1 MNEQYSFL
9 IESALLTHG
18 LPGISNEEM
27 LEAWPEDI
35 KNITWMDN
43 GEVVI
48 GSMAEFIG
56 FRKRAAD
63 FLRVNSGN
71 LQECS
76 ENGMSGALT
85 ASGTME
91 VCRRMGI
98 GIAVTCGMGGFSK
111 GAAEESCADLDALAE
126 MPVAL
131 IATSPKDMLDVR
143 ASLEWLYEHG
153 VTVTGIQSEKCTGYL
168 FNSTDVA
175 LNGGSAEP
183 DEISVK
189 APMLIL
195 QKIPEEKRVGDMTI
209 LDRAIAKGEK
219 AEEEGRYFHPAVNG
233 EIDRLTSG
241 YSARIQLD
249 SLIMNAQLA
258 EKLGR

>member
-1 MNEQYSFL
+1 MNGQNNFL
-9 IESALLTHG
+9 VESALLTHG
-18 LPGISNEEM
+18 LPGISTEEM

-48 GSMAEFIG
+48 GSMAEFIE

-63 FLRVNSGN
+63 YLRVNSAN
-71 LQECS
+71 FQECS
-76 ENGMSGALT
+76 ENGISGALT

-91 VCRRMGI
+91 VCKRMGI

-111 GAAEESCADLDALAE
+111 GAAEESCADLDALAK

-143 ASLEWLYEHG
+143 GSLEWLYDHG
-153 VTVTGIQSEKCTGYL
+153 VTVKGVHSEKCTGYL
-168 FNSTDVA
+168 FKSADVA

-183 DEISVK
+183 DEIAIK
-189 APMLIL
+189 TPMLIL

-209 LDRAIAKGEK
+209 LDRAIEKGKK
-219 AEEEGRYFHPAVNG
+219 AESEGRYFHPAVNG
-233 EIDRLTSG
+233 EIDRLTNG

-249 SLIMNAQLA
+249 SIINNAQLA
-258 EKLGR
+258 KKLGR

>member
-1 MNEQYSFL
+1 MNVQYGFL
-9 IESALLTHG
+9 VESALLTHG
-18 LPGISNEEM
+18 LLGISNEEM
-27 LEAWPEDI
+27 LTTWPEDI
-35 KNITWMDN
+35 KNIAWMDN
-43 GEVVI
+43 GEIVI
-48 GSMAEFIG
+48 GSMAEFIE

-63 FLRVNSGN
+63 YKRVNRGN
-71 LQECS
+71 FQECVD
-76 ENGMSGALT
+76 NRLSGALT

-126 MPVAL
+126 IPVVL

-143 ASLEWLYEHG
+143 GSLEWLYEHG
-153 VTVTGIQSEKCTGYL
+153 VTVTGVCSENCTGYL
-168 FNSTDVA
+168 FCSTDVA
-175 LNGGSAEP
+175 LDGGSAEP
-183 DEISVK
+183 DKIVVE

-195 QKIPEEKRVGDMTI
+195 QKIPEEKRIVDMMI
-209 LDRAIAKGEK
+209 LERAIEKGK
-219 AEEEGRYFHPAVNG
+219 MAEAEGKYFHPAVNG

-249 SLIMNAQLA
+249 SIIENAQLA